1 MGVIARVVGVAACG
15 LSLAV
20 LAAAP
25 TAGAEPT
32 GALPPM
38 TSSGSG
44 PVIGDGDAAL
54 RQRISQQ
61 LFSFGD
67 PTVQEVDGS
76 DAAQFI
82 TAAAAVAD
90 RDVASVFLPLQRV
103 LGCQQNTAGSG
114 AGFGARAYR
123 RTDGQWG
130 GAMLVVATRAPFP
143 TSTPSRPASSPVGAR
158 PRRARRLRCATT
170 VGPTRRSPTPAA
182 AKRAISS
189 CWPARPRTSAVRPTR
204 TTEPPRAH
212 GRASRPADRGGPLV
226 GPYGP
231 PGRSQNATHNAQA
244 GIDTHCSCPSAV
256 RSQYIGPGFP
266 QSFAPSGEHG

>member
-130 GAMLVVATRAPFP
+130 GAMLVVAKSTVSDVDALKACVKSGWRKATAGTP
-143 TSTPSRPASSPVGAR
+143 TSMCNNGWTYPPFAD
-158 PRRARRLRCATT
+158 
-170 VGPTRRSPTPAA
+170 TRRGEEGYFVLLAGTVSDF
-182 AKRAISS
+182 
-189 CWPARPRTSAVRPTR
+189 CSAPNANYR
-204 TTEPPRAH
+204 TTASH

>member
-123 RTDGQWG
+123 RTDWSSP
-130 GAMLVVATRAPFP
+130 RAPFP

>member
-103 LGCQQNTAGSG
+103 LGCQ
-114 AGFGARAYR
+114 
-123 RTDGQWG
+123 
-130 GAMLVVATRAPFP
+130 
-143 TSTPSRPASSPVGAR
+143 
-158 PRRARRLRCATT
+158 
-170 VGPTRRSPTPAA
+170 
-182 AKRAISS
+182 
-189 CWPARPRTSAVRPTR
+189 
-204 TTEPPRAH
+204 
-212 GRASRPADRGGPLV
+212 
-226 GPYGP
+226 
-231 PGRSQNATHNAQA
+231 
-244 GIDTHCSCPSAV
+244 
-256 RSQYIGPGFP
+256 
-266 QSFAPSGEHG
+266 

>member
-25 TAGAEPT
+25 TAGADPT

-130 GAMLVVATRAPFP
+130 GAMLVVAK
-143 TSTPSRPASSPVGAR
+143 STVSDVEAASLPILPVIIGLGHLLH
-158 PRRARRLRCATT
+158 RLSHRGVVELHLHEVRFGTGTGRVDRFGERDHVSDKRC
-170 VGPTRRSPTPAA
+170 
-182 AKRAISS
+182 
-189 CWPARPRTSAVRPTR
+189 
-204 TTEPPRAH
+204 
-212 GRASRPADRGGPLV
+212 
-226 GPYGP
+226 
-231 PGRSQNATHNAQA
+231 
-244 GIDTHCSCPSAV
+244 
-256 RSQYIGPGFP
+256 
-266 QSFAPSGEHG
+266 SFFDEGWVVACKANFQV

>member
-67 PTVQEVDGS
+67 PPSRRLTARTRLNSSRPQPLSRTAMWRRCSCRCSGCW
-76 DAAQFI
+76 AANRTQP
-82 TAAAAVAD
+82 A
-90 RDVASVFLPLQRV
+90 RGPASGRAPT
-103 LGCQQNTAGSG
+103 GEPTGNGE
-114 AGFGARAYR
+114 ARC
-123 RTDGQWG
+123 WSSP
-130 GAMLVVATRAPFP
+130 RAPFP

>member
-32 GALPPM
+32 GALPPRHPAAADRSSA
-38 TSSGSG
+38 TVTPRCDSGSHSSCLASEIPPSRRLTARTRLNSSRPQPLSRTAMWRRCSCRCSGCWAANRTQPARG
-44 PVIGDGDAAL
+44 PASGRA
-54 RQRISQQ
+54 
-61 LFSFGD
+61 
-67 PTVQEVDGS
+67 PTGEPTGN
-76 DAAQFI
+76 
-82 TAAAAVAD
+82 
-90 RDVASVFLPLQRV
+90 
-103 LGCQQNTAGSG
+103 GE
-114 AGFGARAYR
+114 ARC
-123 RTDGQWG
+123 WSSP
-130 GAMLVVATRAPFP
+130 RAPFP